1 MVDPPT
7 DGHNAGNSSIPPVH
21 KVSVMRKFLESGV
34 EFEWPPGVG
43 EHNGSHCKMH
53 SGPIPLI
60 WRSKISDKKASIDIY
75 VGGPQYAFKEPF
87 AVKTVRERTNAKSKT
102 RARTEIEN
110 MKDLRYPHVAALLGT
125 FTWRDSLHILIFPA
139 APCDLQVFMRM
150 LSKETKDLHRGR
162 SAMQELL
169 FHHTRTDTPESRSST
184 SSIREGSGS
193 PRFSNRSLSSPS
205 NSTDPTHGWPLRLP
219 MPAKVDCLRGYFVC
233 LSQALRYIHESD
245 VRHKDIKPEN
255 ILIDASGAVVLTDF
269 GISRRF
275 PKKAPHVTNDKW
287 EMTQKYASPEIMRGK
302 KQPRDDPSDV
312 FSLGCVFLE
321 MASLI
326 LGRDLDRMIEYYA
339 TRFTDSSVL
348 NDDYY
353 RNLDRV
359 YSWIEALEKQKD
371 VDPRSVPDL
380 TDERVDGQD
389 FIPDPNSKMMEA
401 LGAVRRMLDIEPWE
415 RPLSRDLWQHFQHV
429 SSQKCQDCD
438 PRLPKEVVWTPNKI
452 QKKASESG
460 TSRRRSMQQIPE
472 ELSDNP
478 SMETK
483 DGQSEDGKL
492 LSANYRSDPRG
503 LRRASSP
510 NTSRRQSP
518 SGMFLKPTSLP
529 ASLQPPVDIPESFST
544 VVLPP
549 PPDENSQ
556 IRRTTS
562 ATDNPRNSRHG
573 DSKVSRSTSPTKR
586 MPLPDGRAPSRVRQD
601 PSVSATNMTN
611 QQEKASHP
619 PPGLDANQVINSQ
632 PVQSTAPV
640 STIKK
645 TNSHSENMEDREKSG
660 TNGQNSHH
668 KQEQLSPT
676 THVII
681 YDLVDKLA
689 YVGAWQQL
697 KGMTEGKDYISK
709 PLPKSGQ
716 HIEIGEKGSPIATV
730 DLGPLGWWVR
740 ARRWMGEFPMLYVLH
755 YSVRPLG

>member
-1 MVDPPT
+1 M
-7 DGHNAGNSSIPPVH
+7 N
-21 KVSVMRKFLESGV
+21 
-34 EFEWPPGVG
+34 
-43 EHNGSHCKMH
+43 

-60 WRSKISDKKASIDIY
+60 WRSKISDKKATIDIY
-75 VGGPQYAFKEPF
+75 VGGPQYAFKEAF
-87 AVKTVRERTNAKSKT
+87 AVKTVHERTNSKSKT

-125 FTWRDSLHILIFPA
+125 FTWRDRLHILIFPA
-139 APCDLQVFMRM
+139 APCDLQVFLKW
-150 LSKETKDLHRGR
+150 LSKETRDSHRGR

-169 FHHTRTDTPESRSST
+169 YHTTRTDTPESRSST

-205 NSTDPTHGWPLRLP
+205 NSTDPTHGWPLRLS
-219 MPAKVDCLRGYFVC
+219 MSAKVDCLRGYFVC

-255 ILIDASGAVVLTDF
+255 ILIDASGSVVLTDF

-275 PKKAPHVTNDKW
+275 PKNTPHVTHDKW
-287 EMTQKYASPEIMRGK
+287 EMTRKYASPEIMRGK

-326 LGRDLDRMIEYYA
+326 LGRDLDTMIDHYA
-339 TRFTDSSVL
+339 TRFNDSTAL
-348 NDDYY
+348 NDEYHC
-353 RNLDRV
+353 NLDRV
-359 YSWIEALEKQKD
+359 YTWIELLEKRRD

-380 TDERVDGQD
+380 TDEKVDGQD
-389 FIPDPNSKMMEA
+389 FIPDPNSKIIETLAA
-401 LGAVRRMLDIEPWE
+401 LRQMLDREPAE
-415 RPLSRDLWQHFQHV
+415 RPLSRDLWQYFQHV
-429 SSQKCQDCD
+429 SSQMCQDCD
-438 PRLPKEVVWTPNKI
+438 PRLPKEKVWTPNKI
-452 QKKASESG
+452 QKKAAESG

-492 LSANYRSDPRG
+492 LSANYRPDPK

-510 NTSRRQSP
+510 NTNRQQSP
-518 SGMFLKPTSLP
+518 SRMFLKPHSLP
-529 ASLQPPVDIPESFST
+529 ASLPAVDSFGPFST

-549 PPDENSQ
+549 PPDESSQ

-562 ATDNPRNSRHG
+562 ATDNPRTSRRG
-573 DSKVSRSTSPTKR
+573 GSKVSRSTSPTKR
-586 MPLPDGRAPSRVRQD
+586 TPFSESRAHSKVKQD
-601 PSVSATNMTN
+601 PSASTVDVTN
-611 QQEKASHP
+611 QPENPSNP
-619 PPGLDANQVINSQ
+619 PPGPGANQIIDPQ
-632 PVQSTAPV
+632 IVQSTTLVP
-640 STIKK
+640 TIKK
-645 TNSHSENMEDREKSG
+645 INSHSEKEDEREKSG
-660 TNGQNSHH
+660 MDGQNSHH
-668 KQEQLSPT
+668 KQEHLSPT

-681 YDLVDKLA
+681 YDLIDKLA

-697 KGMTEGKDYISK
+697 KGLTEGKDYISK
-709 PLPKSGQ
+709 PLPPSGQ

-740 ARRWMGEFPMLYVLH
+740 WRRLMGAFPMLYVLH
-755 YSVRPLG
+755 FSTHPLG